1 MKNNIFKN
9 LFIFLLLNI
18 IFINSHLKAKEINLK
33 AVEILTFEDGN
44 KIVGKKSRSYN

>member
-33 AVEILTFEDGN
+33 ALNLTFEDGN
-44 KIVGKKSRSYN
+44 KIVGKKNKI